1 MRTSPIILLAICLLM
16 LGSGCVSK
24 KKYDQ
29 ELSAR
34 MNAERRENQ
43 LKQELESMRS
53 QLSTRIEQ
61 YNQLSGERD
70 KLQAERDQLDRNL
83 KQFTDRALSQQQQ
96 LDLALAQQQ
105 QELREREREIN
116 DLRERIRRREEM
128 MSNLLNTVQNAL
140 KQYNSEELSVEMRN
154 GKVYVSLSDNLLF
167 ASGSASVERR
177 GKEALGTLAG
187 VLKQQPN
194 MEVLVE
200 GHTDSIPIRSATF
213 KDNWDLSVVRAT
225 SVVRILTKDY
235 GVNPT
240 QVTAAGRGEYF
251 PRASNASRE
260 GRASNRRTEIIIQPR
275 LDEIYQA
282 LQSTNIGSGSSGG
295 G

>member
-1 MRTSPIILLAICLLM
+1 MRNIHLIIWALCLLVFS
-16 LGSGCVSK
+16 GGCVSK

-53 QLSTRIEQ
+53 QLSTRIDQ
-61 YNQLSGERD
+61 YNELSAQRD
-70 KLQAERDQLDRNL
+70 RLQAERDQLDRNL
-83 KQFTDRALSQQQQ
+83 RQFTDRALSQQQQ

-105 QELREREREIN
+105 QELQERQREID
-116 DLRERIRRREEM
+116 DLRERIRRRDDM
-128 MSNLLNTVQNAL
+128 MNNLLSTVQNAL
-140 KQYNSEELSVEMRN
+140 KQYNSDELSVEMRD
-154 GKVYVSLSDNLLF
+154 GKVYVSLSDNMLF
-167 ASGSASVERR
+167 ASGSAQVERR

-213 KDNWDLSVVRAT
+213 KDNWDLSVLRAT

-282 LQSTNIGSGSSGG
+282 LQSSTLNSGG